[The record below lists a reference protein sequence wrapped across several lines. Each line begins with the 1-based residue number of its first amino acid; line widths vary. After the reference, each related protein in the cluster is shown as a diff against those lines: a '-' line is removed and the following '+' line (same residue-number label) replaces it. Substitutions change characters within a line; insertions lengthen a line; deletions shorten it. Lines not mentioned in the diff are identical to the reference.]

1 MGYKQHSNL
10 ETIEKKI
17 IFAFDVIYS
26 LQSFFLKTFF
36 SDKIAIFE
44 EKAGWLQILFKN
56 MS

>member
-44 EKAGWLQILFKN
+44 EKAG
-56 MS
+56 